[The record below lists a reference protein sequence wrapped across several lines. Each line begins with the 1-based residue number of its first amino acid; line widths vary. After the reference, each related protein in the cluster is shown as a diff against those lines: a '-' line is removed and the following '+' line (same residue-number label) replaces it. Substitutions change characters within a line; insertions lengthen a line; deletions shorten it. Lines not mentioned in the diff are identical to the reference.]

1 MHRIY
6 STQRTGFDKTKYNY
20 ANPKYFSRPEV
31 KCTEV
36 TIIGDYPHI
45 KRAYEALC
53 IPVNVVYEGLPYNE
67 INKIIDGEN
76 VTNKEE
82 AASVEI
88 PENWQDLH
96 WKQKVALA
104 GKLSSQHCVNGK
116 EAELVILAELGR
128 RNDVGC

>member
-1 MHRIY
+1 MIKID
-6 STQRTGFDKTKYNY
+6 SNTKRTLLDLYN
-20 ANPKYFSRPEV
+20 K
-31 KCTEV
+31 KK
-36 TIIGDYPHI
+36 IG
-45 KRAYEALC
+45 L
-53 IPVNVVYEGLPYNE
+53 EGN
-67 INKIIDGEN
+67 ITKIIDGEN

-116 EAELVILAELGR
+116 EAKLVILAELGR
-128 RNDVGC
+128 RNDVSC